1 MKKSLLL
8 GIFLFSTFTLLF
20 AQQTEVQKE
29 KELIKKVIQSAYVD
43 GLCNNFELDSI
54 HKGIHPGFVLFG
66 SGQGEILRKTTIH
79 NWIEYAKMGKARG
92 NKYTFQDEFT
102 TIEYKFIDITGNT
115 AVAKID
121 FFEGGKLKF
130 VDYLSL
136 LKFDT
141 GWKIVSKTY
150 HALPKEEKK

>member
-1 MKKSLLL
+1 MKKTLLFT
-8 GIFLFSTFTLLF
+8 IFLFSSITLLL
-20 AQQTEVQKE
+20 AQQNNVEKE
-29 KELIKKVIQSAYVD
+29 KELIKNVIQSAYVD

-66 SGQGEILRKTTIH
+66 SGQGNILRKTTIH
-79 NWIEYAKMGKARG
+79 NWIEYAKMGKAKG

-102 TIEYKFIDITGNT
+102 TIKYQFIDVTGKA

-121 FFEGGKLKF
+121 FYEGEELKF

-136 LKFDT
+136 LKFES
-141 GWKIVSKTY
+141 GWRIVSKTY
-150 HALPKEEKK
+150 HALPQEK